1 MSRSSEFER
10 ESERLN
16 ADLCGKYK
24 RAWNWLI
31 DNRIKFHPFL
41 CTAMDRALRKRGVP
55 IESDESLRR
64 LKTLRDY
71 ETAERIRMRI
81 K

>member
-31 DNRIKFHPFL
+31 DNGIKFHPFL

-55 IESDESLRR
+55 I
-64 LKTLRDY
+64 
-71 ETAERIRMRI
+71 A
-81 K
+81 